1 MLIVPFSLICYRVK
15 PQFHVGFDSES
26 SQFRIPHSALV
37 NPMTPQ
43 DKLRKIREELQQL
56 FLERAELID
65 GALAALLAAQHVLII
80 GPPGTAKS
88 MLADEL
94 CRRISGATY
103 FQWLLTKFT
112 TPEELF
118 GAVSLKALEADDYRR
133 VTTNKLPESHIAFL
147 DEVFKASS
155 SILNAILTII
165 NERLF
170 HNGRQVGAVPL
181 LTLFGASNELPE
193 DDELLALYDRFLLRF
208 VVGYIA
214 EDFRF
219 LKMLQAR
226 EPSERTSITL
236 EELQQMQAEAQA
248 LAVPAMV
255 LRGIADIRRELQKK
269 NLVASDRRYR
279 QSLGL
284 LQALAYLNGRPAVTE
299 SDLFFLE
306 HVLWKDP
313 GERGEVHAVI
323 HGLIHGY
330 EDEVQELLF
339 QARELSDY
347 PERDWENDA
356 QWRGALLEAR
366 AKVHRILTK
375 VEEIRQRAEESGRSL
390 GKVETVKKEIQG
402 IEQQL
407 ETKLGS
413 ARRL

>member
-1 MLIVPFSLICYRVK
+1 
-15 PQFHVGFDSES
+15 
-26 SQFRIPHSALV
+26 
-37 NPMTPQ
+37 MTPQ
-43 DKLRKIREELQQL
+43 DKLRKIREELQHL

-133 VTTNKLPESHIAFL
+133 VTTNKLPEAHIAFL

-236 EELQQMQAEAQA
+236 EELQQMQAETQA
-248 LAVPAMV
+248 LVVPTV
-255 LRGIADIRRELQKK
+255 VVHGIADIRRELQKK
-269 NLVASDRRYR
+269 NIVASDRRYR
-279 QSLGL
+279 QSLSL
-284 LQALAYLNGRPAVTE
+284 LRALAYLSGRTAVVE

-313 GERGEVHAVI
+313 GEWGEVHAVI

-402 IEQQL
+402 LERQL

>member
-1 MLIVPFSLICYRVK
+1 V
-15 PQFHVGFDSES
+15 
-26 SQFRIPHSALV
+26 
-37 NPMTPQ
+37 TPQ
-43 DKLRKIREELQQL
+43 EKLRKIRDELQQL

-65 GALAALLAAQHVLII
+65 GALAALLAAQHVLIV

-94 CRRISGATY
+94 CRRISGASY

-133 VTTNKLPESHIAFL
+133 VTDHKLPESHIAFL

-170 HNGRQVGAVPL
+170 HNGRQVAAVPL

-208 VVGYIA
+208 VVGYIN

-219 LKMLQAR
+219 LKMLQTK
-226 EPSERTSITL
+226 EPTERTTITL
-236 EELQQMQAEAQA
+236 DELRQMQTEAQA
-248 LAVPAMV
+248 VSIPTLV
-255 LRGIADIRRELQKK
+255 LRGLADIRRELGKK
-269 NLVASDRRYR
+269 NIVASDRRYR
-279 QSLGL
+279 QSLSL
-284 LQALAYLNGRPAVTE
+284 LQALAYVGGRTTVAE

-313 GERGEVHAVI
+313 GERSEVHNVI

-330 EDEVQELLF
+330 EDQVQELLF
-339 QARELSDY
+339 QTRELRDY
-347 PERDWENDA
+347 AERRWESKE
-356 QWRGALLEAR
+356 QQAR
-366 AKVHRILTK
+366 AVIEAHTKIRHILTK
-375 VEEIRQRAEESGRSL
+375 IEEITQHVGGAGRPL
-390 GKVETVKKEIQG
+390 EKVETIRQEIQA
-402 IEQQL
+402 IQQQL
-407 ETKLGS
+407 LTKF
-413 ARRL
+413 

>member
-1 MLIVPFSLICYRVK
+1 MVSNPGVTPPISQLTCPVLPQLFPSPRSAK
-15 PQFHVGFDSES
+15 PQRV
-26 SQFRIPHSALV
+26 
-37 NPMTPQ
+37 TPQ
-43 DKLRKIREELQQL
+43 EKLRKIRDELQQL

-94 CRRISGATY
+94 CRRITGATY

-133 VTTNKLPESHIAFL
+133 VTDHKLPEAHIAFL

-170 HNGRQVGAVPL
+170 HNGRQVAPVPL

-208 VVGYIA
+208 VVGYIN

-219 LKMLQAR
+219 LKMLQTK
-226 EPSERTSITL
+226 EPVERTTISL
-236 EELQQMQAEAQA
+236 EELHQMQADVQA
-248 LAVPAMV
+248 LPIPTVV
-255 LRGIADIRRELQKK
+255 LRGLADIRRELGKK
-269 NLVASDRRYR
+269 NIIASDRRYR
-279 QSLGL
+279 QSLSL
-284 LQALAYLNGRPAVTE
+284 LQALAYLHGQPAVIE

-306 HVLWKDP
+306 HILWKDP
-313 GERGEVHAVI
+313 GEQGEVRNVI

-330 EDEVQELLF
+330 EDQVQELLF
-339 QARELSDY
+339 QTRELRDY
-347 PERDWENDA
+347 AERQWESKE
-356 QWRGALLEAR
+356 QQAR
-366 AKVHRILTK
+366 AVIEAHTKIRSILTK
-375 VEEIRQRAEESGRSL
+375 VEEISQKAGEGGRPQD
-390 GKVETVKKEIQG
+390 KIDTIRKEIQA
-402 IEQQL
+402 IQQHL
-407 ETKLGS
+407 LTKF
-413 ARRL
+413 

>member
-1 MLIVPFSLICYRVK
+1 MH
-15 PQFHVGFDSES
+15 PQE
-26 SQFRIPHSALV
+26 
-37 NPMTPQ
+37 
-43 DKLRKIREELQQL
+43 KLRKVREELQQQ
-56 FLERAELID
+56 FLERTELID

-94 CRRISGATY
+94 CRRIRGATY

-133 VTTNKLPESHIAFL
+133 VTANKLPEAHIAFL

-170 HNGRQVGAVPL
+170 HNGRQVTAVPL

-208 VVGYIA
+208 VVGYIG
-214 EDFRF
+214 EEFRF
-219 LKMLQAR
+219 LKMLQAKD
-226 EPSERTSITL
+226 PAERTTITL
-236 EELQQMQAEAQA
+236 DELRQMQAEAQS
-248 LAVPAMV
+248 LPVPGLI

-269 NLVASDRRYR
+269 NIVASDRRYR
-279 QSLGL
+279 QSIGL
-284 LQALAYLNGRPAVTE
+284 LQALAYLHGRPSVAE

-313 GERGEVHAVI
+313 GERAEVHTVI
-323 HGLIHGY
+323 RGLIHGY

-339 QARELSDY
+339 QTRELRDY
-347 PERDWENDA
+347 AERTWDSRE
-356 QWRGALLEAR
+356 QQAR
-366 AKVHRILTK
+366 AVIEAHTKIRHILAK
-375 VEEIRQRAEESGRSL
+375 VEEISQKAGEIGRPL
-390 GKVETVKKEIQG
+390 DKVETIRQEIQA
-402 IEQQL
+402 IQQQL
-407 ETKLGS
+407 LAKF
-413 ARRL
+413 

>member
-1 MLIVPFSLICYRVK
+1 
-15 PQFHVGFDSES
+15 
-26 SQFRIPHSALV
+26 
-37 NPMTPQ
+37 MTPQ

-65 GALAALLAAQHVLII
+65 GALAALLAAQHVLIV

-94 CRRISGATY
+94 CHRISGATY

-133 VTTNKLPESHIAFL
+133 VTTNKLPEAHIAFL

-155 SILNAILTII
+155 SILNSILTII

-208 VVGYIA
+208 VVSYIA

-219 LKMLQAR
+219 LKMLQAQK
-226 EPSERTSITL
+226 PSERTSITL
-236 EELQQMQAEAQA
+236 EELRQMQSETQT
-248 LAVPAMV
+248 LVVPTDV
-255 LRGIADIRRELQKK
+255 VRGIADIRRELQKK
-269 NLVASDRRYR
+269 NIVASDRRYR
-279 QSLGL
+279 QSLSL
-284 LQALAYLNGRPAVTE
+284 LQALAYLNGRTAVTE

-323 HGLIHGY
+323 HGLIRGY

-339 QARELSDY
+339 QARELSEY
-347 PERDWENDA
+347 PERDWESDG

-366 AKVHRILTK
+366 AKVHRILVR
-375 VEEIRQRAEESGRSL
+375 VEEIYQRAEESGRSL
-390 GKVETVKKEIQG
+390 GKVETIKKEIQG
-402 IEQQL
+402 LEQQL

-413 ARRL
+413 VRRL